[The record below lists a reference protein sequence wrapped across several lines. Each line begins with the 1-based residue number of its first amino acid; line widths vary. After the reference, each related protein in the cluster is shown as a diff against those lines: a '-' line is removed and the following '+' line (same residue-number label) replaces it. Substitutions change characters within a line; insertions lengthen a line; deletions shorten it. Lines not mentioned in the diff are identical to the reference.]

1 MFRLLARPPR
11 GSRSLGTQKNGRP
24 FFDADQFSN
33 LLIKE
38 GFSPAQSRI
47 VIHALDDVVNE
58 SIATTSSDLVTKID
72 QEKTINSFKQSFSR
86 LKSEIQQKERH
97 DVEEIKTMNDQLK
110 KDIAKLRK
118 SLQQEIVRSQA
129 GVRLDLNLE
138 KGRIRDESINQHK
151 RLEKTDQKMEEEI
164 KALRGQMR
172 GIKLQIL
179 QYLMGEI
186 LQFGI
191 QGKYIYII
199 LVFLFYIC
207 LGTITGGGTLILGK
221 SSLELHTLL
230 F

>member
-1 MFRLLARPPR
+1 MFRSLVFKSPR
-11 GSRSLGTQKNGRP
+11 GTQSLGTQKNGLP

-38 GFSPAQSRI
+38 GFSPAQSRT

-58 SIATTSSDLVTKID
+58 SIITTSSDLVTKDD
-72 QEKTINSFKQSFSR
+72 QQKTIQGFKQNFSR
-86 LKSEIQQKERH
+86 LKSEIQQKERR
-97 DVEEIKTMNDQLK
+97 DVDEIKTMNDQLK
-110 KDIAKLRK
+110 SEIAKLRK

-179 QYLMGEI
+179 QYLMG
-186 LQFGI
+186 
-191 QGKYIYII
+191 
-199 LVFLFYIC
+199 
-207 LGTITGGGTLILGK
+207 TITGGGTLVLGK
-221 SSLELHTLL
+221 IKKKESNEYWVGHHCFLLVELININL
-230 F
+230 

>member
-1 MFRLLARPPR
+1 MFRSLVFKSPR
-11 GSRSLGTQKNGRP
+11 GTQSLGTQKNGLP

-38 GFSPAQSRI
+38 GFSPAQSRT

-58 SIATTSSDLVTKID
+58 SIITTSSDLVTKDD
-72 QEKTINSFKQSFSR
+72 QQKTIQGFKQNFSR
-86 LKSEIQQKERH
+86 LKSEIQQKERR
-97 DVEEIKTMNDQLK
+97 DVDEIKTMNDQLK
-110 KDIAKLRK
+110 SEIAKLRK

-179 QYLMGEI
+179 QYLMG
-186 LQFGI
+186 
-191 QGKYIYII
+191 
-199 LVFLFYIC
+199 
-207 LGTITGGGTLILGK
+207 TITGGGTLVLGYIHFA
-221 SSLELHTLL
+221 S
-230 F
+230 